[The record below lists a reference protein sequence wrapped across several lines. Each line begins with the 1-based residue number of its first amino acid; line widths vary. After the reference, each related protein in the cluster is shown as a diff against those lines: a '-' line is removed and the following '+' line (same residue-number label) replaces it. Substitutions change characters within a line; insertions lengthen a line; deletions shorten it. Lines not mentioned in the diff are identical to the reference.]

1 MADILQ
7 WSTLVEAAEWLEGET
22 GNRWT
27 DRAVLSALARL
38 TPKGEPV
45 QVVFPAGDAS
55 LRGELQGFDA
65 QKPTEVTT
73 FFLGPA
79 TLMTVLNRHV
89 ESFLTRGVC
98 QVGAAGLHG
107 YGPRYG
113 VTFFPPVEI
122 TMADLSVAEQTLRD
136 LLDEPAAM
144 IAAASVKPGP
154 LMPWQED
161 EILKAISKLGLN
173 PHEIVVARGKRGP
186 KAEIKTLLRERDG
199 QANWSESKFNK
210 AWERLIASNSIRVR
224 VIT

>member
-45 QVVFPAGDAS
+45 QVVFAAGDAAA
-55 LRGELQGFDA
+55 RGELQGFDA
-65 QKPTEVTT
+65 QQPTEATT

-79 TLMTVLNRHV
+79 TLMTILNRHV
-89 ESFLTRGVC
+89 ESLLTRAVC

-107 YGPRYG
+107 YGPRYL

-122 TMADLSVAEQTLRD
+122 TMADLSVAEQILRA
-136 LLDEPAAM
+136 LVSEPAAM
-144 IAAASVKPGP
+144 IAAAAGKPNP
-154 LMPWQED
+154 RQSWQED
-161 EILKAISKLGLN
+161 AILEAISTLGLN
-173 PHEIVVARGKRGP
+173 RKSLAVPSGKPGA
-186 KAEIKTLLRERDG
+186 KAEIRAWVRKRDG
-199 QANWSESKFNK
+199 LAKWSESVFNK
-210 AWERLIASNSIRVR
+210 AWRRLIESDSIGLRR
-224 VIT
+224 IK